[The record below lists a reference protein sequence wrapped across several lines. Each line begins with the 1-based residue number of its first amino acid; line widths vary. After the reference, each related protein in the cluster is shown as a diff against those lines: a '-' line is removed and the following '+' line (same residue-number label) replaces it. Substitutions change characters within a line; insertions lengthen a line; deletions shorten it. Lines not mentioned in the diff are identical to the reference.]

1 MTETMT
7 LYHRMDA
14 VTAEAEAR
22 ARDMRDAIIG
32 GALRT
37 AFAAIRRTAVALY
50 RHWRESVELRRSI
63 AYLEGLDE
71 RLLADIGLSRI
82 TLEEAL
88 QHSAKTASPV
98 DAVIADTAPAQ
109 NAANQDHPARRHAA

>member
-7 LYHRMDA
+7 MFHRIDG
-14 VTAEAEAR
+14 VTAEAESRAR
-22 ARDMRDAIIG
+22 AMRDAIVG
-32 GALRT
+32 EALRT

-50 RHWRESVELRRSI
+50 RRWRESVELRRSI

-71 RLLADIGLSRI
+71 RLLADIGLSRT

-88 QHSAKTASPV
+88 QHSAKTAPPV
-98 DAVIADTAPAQ
+98 DAVIADAAPAR
-109 NAANQDHPARRHAA
+109 NAANQDHPAQRHAA